1 MNGAVFVPAV
11 ILAVVLVFVVR
22 EVFRGTPPVTPR
34 TAPASPT
41 RDTYLQIRNGRAV
54 ERDL

>member
-22 EVFRGTPPVTPR
+22 EVFRGAPPAVP
-34 TAPASPT
+34 APTTCT

>member
-22 EVFRGTPPVTPR
+22 EVFRGTPPVTSTTP
-34 TAPASPT
+34 PAGT

>member
-22 EVFRGTPPVTPR
+22 EVFRGAPPATSTPPAGAR
-34 TAPASPT
+34 E
-41 RDTYLQIRNGRAV
+41 TYLQIRNGRAV

>member
-22 EVFRGTPPVTPR
+22 EVFRGAR
-34 TAPASPT
+34 TAPTPPATCT